1 MAFDLTPKDPNEP
14 IQELAGA
21 SLAEVLTQLA
31 EAIAEGQARLDL
43 SSAQVVQE
51 LAQTQV
57 DIVPSIRQIIREDGT
72 VEFQQA
78 EPVRVSLL
86 DLGIL
91 PTFLAFS
98 EATAEVAMDLKVV
111 ENVTQSSGN
120 TNKRKSLFAAT
131 QSLRTERRLNR
142 DVSVHTK
149 LTAKLVPVPVPARLQ
164 PIITVEDQREGGGV

>member
-111 ENVTQSSGN
+111 ENVTQSGN

>member
-1 MAFDLTPKDPNEP
+1 MAFDLAPKDPNEP

-57 DIVPSIRQIIREDGT
+57 EIVPSIRQIIREDGT

-78 EPVRVSLL
+78 EPVKVSLL

-111 ENVTQSSGN
+111 ENVTQSGN
-120 TNKRKSLFAAT
+120 TQRRKSLFAAT

-142 DVSVHTK
+142 DVTVHTK

-164 PIITVEDQREGGGV
+164 PTITVDDQRQEGGV

>member
-98 EATAEVAMDLKVV
+98 EATAEIAMDLKVV
-111 ENVTQSSGN
+111 ENVTQSGN

>member
-57 DIVPSIRQIIREDGT
+57 DIVPSIRQIIREDGK

-111 ENVTQSSGN
+111 ENVTQSGN